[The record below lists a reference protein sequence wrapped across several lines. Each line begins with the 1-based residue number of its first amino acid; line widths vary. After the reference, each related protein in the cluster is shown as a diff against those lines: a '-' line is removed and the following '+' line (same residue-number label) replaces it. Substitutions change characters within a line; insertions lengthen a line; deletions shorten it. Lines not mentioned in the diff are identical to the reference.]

1 VTDMQRSSSKLF
13 LLEMAIILVFFSFA
27 AAVCTN
33 LFVKAKVLS
42 VESTELTMATLKA
55 QAAAEAVEAAGG
67 EKEELARLLE
77 GSAGQDGVIVSY
89 DEDWRQAAQGRYSL
103 TVLLT
108 RKDAL
113 VQAEITVSKAQEE
126 IFGLNTGVLVRE
138 VAP

>member
-1 VTDMQRSSSKLF
+1 
-13 LLEMAIILVFFSFA
+13 
-27 AAVCTN
+27 
-33 LFVKAKVLS
+33 
-42 VESTELTMATLKA
+42 MATLKA

-77 GSAGQDGVIVSY
+77 GSAGQDGVTVSY